1 MTTHHCHGQK
11 RLIIVGLWTRKERRR
26 KMRKISG
33 IWRRG
38 RTQKENIWR
47 RKIVMRTEGW
57 TEGRESKAQEKVLR
71 EKMEGV
77 TENLHEKRTTS

>member
-11 RLIIVGLWTRKERRR
+11 RLIIVSLWTGKERRR

-33 IWRRG
+33 LWRRG

-57 TEGRESKAQEKVLR
+57 TEGRESKVLR
-71 EKMEGV
+71 DPQRKNGRSDREP
-77 TENLHEKRTTS
+77 S

>member
-11 RLIIVGLWTRKERRR
+11 RLIIVGLWTGKERRR

-33 IWRRG
+33 LWRRG

-57 TEGRESKAQEKVLR
+57 TEGRESKVLR
-71 EKMEGV
+71 DQKMEGV

>member
-11 RLIIVGLWTRKERRR
+11 RLIIVGLWTGKERRR

-33 IWRRG
+33 LWRRR

-57 TEGRESKAQEKVLR
+57 TEGRESKAQEKLLR
-71 EKMEGV
+71 DPQRKNGRSDREP
-77 TENLHEKRTTS
+77 S